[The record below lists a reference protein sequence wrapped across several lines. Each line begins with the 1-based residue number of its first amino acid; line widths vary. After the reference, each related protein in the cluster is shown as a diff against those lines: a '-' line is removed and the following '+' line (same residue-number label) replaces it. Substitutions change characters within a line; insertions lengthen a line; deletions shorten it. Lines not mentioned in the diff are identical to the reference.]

1 MEMTCLSQYFGE
13 HDKQDETQTN
23 TMYPVKMKCSGITTG
38 ENRIRYTRKNMKY
51 SFKYNCPVTA

>member
-38 ENRIRYTRKNMKY
+38 ENRIRYTRKKQ
-51 SFKYNCPVTA
+51 KI